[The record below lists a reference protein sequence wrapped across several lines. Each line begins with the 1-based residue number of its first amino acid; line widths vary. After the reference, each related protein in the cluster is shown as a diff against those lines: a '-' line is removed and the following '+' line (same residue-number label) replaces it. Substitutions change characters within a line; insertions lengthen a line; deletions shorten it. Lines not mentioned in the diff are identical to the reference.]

1 MIFKVVNKQ
10 LRRDDELRLNFR
22 RDISSLFVSKSMARQ
37 IPSKSK
43 HRIMAEKPARRSRS
57 STTRTT
63 TTSSTR
69 SSNTRSTTTSSTRT
83 STTPIV
89 SHGVQARGRLE
100 HQEDNSV
107 VESLPRVL
115 DGLGSLQGSIET
127 SLESTSLESTVSTP
141 LVPAV
146 IPTPRRTSTPTVSRV
161 LEPLYRTPVETAND
175 SGSQVM
181 EQLQAFFARQGDF
194 NRRLEERLEGHLQGQ
209 GRENRPT
216 AQATRFSKALSVSHL
231 SS

>member
-10 LRRDDELRLNFR
+10 LRRDDELRLNFWR
-22 RDISSLFVSKSMARQ
+22 YSSSLFVSKSMARQ

-69 SSNTRSTTTSSTRT
+69 SSNTRGTTTSSTRT

-100 HQEDNSV
+100 HQEDNSA

-115 DGLGSLQGSIET
+115 DGLGSLQGSIKT
-127 SLESTSLESTVSTP
+127 SLESTSLESTVSIP

-181 EQLQAFFARQGDF
+181 EQLQAFLARQGDF

>member
-10 LRRDDELRLNFR
+10 LGRDDELRLNFR

-57 STTRTT
+57 SITRTT

-69 SSNTRSTTTSSTRT
+69 SCNTRSTTTSSTRT

-127 SLESTSLESTVSTP
+127 LESTSLESTVSTP

-146 IPTPRRTSTPTVSRV
+146 IPTPRRTSTPTVSQV

>member
-22 RDISSLFVSKSMARQ
+22 RDSSSLFVSKSMARQ

-69 SSNTRSTTTSSTRT
+69 SSNTRGTTTSSTRT

-100 HQEDNSV
+100 HQEDNSA

-127 SLESTSLESTVSTP
+127 SLESTSLESTVSVRFFLI
-141 LVPAV
+141 LVSLFYV
-146 IPTPRRTSTPTVSRV
+146 EVSVTRPVFHIWYCTRGFLFRLKIV
-161 LEPLYRTPVETAND
+161 LPP
-175 SGSQVM
+175 S
-181 EQLQAFFARQGDF
+181 
-194 NRRLEERLEGHLQGQ
+194 
-209 GRENRPT
+209 
-216 AQATRFSKALSVSHL
+216 
-231 SS
+231 

>member
-10 LRRDDELRLNFR
+10 LRRDDEFRLNFR
-22 RDISSLFVSKSMARQ
+22 RDSSSLFISKSMARQ

-57 STTRTT
+57 STTRAT

-69 SSNTRSTTTSSTRT
+69 SSNTRGTTTSSTRT

-100 HQEDNSV
+100 HQEDNSE

-127 SLESTSLESTVSTP
+127 SLGSTSLESTVSTP
-141 LVPAV
+141 FGAGCHTDAKKNV
-146 IPTPRRTSTPTVSRV
+146 
-161 LEPLYRTPVETAND
+161 D
-175 SGSQVM
+175 SNSISGPGAA
-181 EQLQAFFARQGDF
+181 LQNPG
-194 NRRLEERLEGHLQGQ
+194 
-209 GRENRPT
+209 
-216 AQATRFSKALSVSHL
+216 
-231 SS
+231 

>member
-22 RDISSLFVSKSMARQ
+22 RDSSSLFVSKSMARQ

-69 SSNTRSTTTSSTRT
+69 SSNTRGTTTSSTRT

-100 HQEDNSV
+100 HQEDNSA

-115 DGLGSLQGSIET
+115 MDQAVYKDRLKLLWDLLLWNPQYPPLWCRPSYRRQEERRLQQYLGSWSRFTEPRLK
-127 SLESTSLESTVSTP
+127 L
-141 LVPAV
+141 
-146 IPTPRRTSTPTVSRV
+146 PTIVGAKLWSSCR
-161 LEPLYRTPVETAND
+161 
-175 SGSQVM
+175 
-181 EQLQAFFARQGDF
+181 
-194 NRRLEERLEGHLQGQ
+194 
-209 GRENRPT
+209 
-216 AQATRFSKALSVSHL
+216 RFSLDKGILTEDWRNGSRDTCRAKGGKTDQRRKRRGFRRRFQ
-231 SS
+231 

>member
-69 SSNTRSTTTSSTRT
+69 SSNTRSTNTSSTRT

-161 LEPLYRTPVETAND
+161 LEPLYSFTAF
-175 SGSQVM
+175 QP
-181 EQLQAFFARQGDF
+181 
-194 NRRLEERLEGHLQGQ
+194 RLKL
-209 GRENRPT
+209 PT
-216 AQATRFSKALSVSHL
+216 IVGAKLWSSCRRFSLDKGILTEDWRNGSRDTCRAKGGKTDQRRKRRGFRRRFQ
-231 SS
+231 

>member
-1 MIFKVVNKQ
+1 MMNCVWTLGGIFLRFSSRSPWQGKSRVNQNTVSWQRNQHDVPETLPLVLLPLVPPEALTLVV
-10 LRRDDELRLNFR
+10 LPLVPLELR
-22 RDISSLFVSKSMARQ
+22 
-37 IPSKSK
+37 P
-43 HRIMAEKPARRSRS
+43 
-57 STTRTT
+57 
-63 TTSSTR
+63 
-69 SSNTRSTTTSSTRT
+69 
-83 STTPIV
+83 
-89 SHGVQARGRLE
+89 HGVQARGRLE
-100 HQEDNSV
+100 HQEDNSA

>member
-10 LRRDDELRLNFR
+10 LGRDDELRLNFR

-69 SSNTRSTTTSSTRT
+69 SSNTGSTTTSSTRT

-127 SLESTSLESTVSTP
+127 LESTSLESTVSTP

-146 IPTPRRTSTPTVSRV
+146 IPTPRRTSTPTVSQV

>member
-10 LRRDDELRLNFR
+10 LRRDDESRLNFR
-22 RDISSLFVSKSMARQ
+22 RDSSSLFVSKSMARQ

-89 SHGVQARGRLE
+89 SHGAQAHGRLG
-100 HQEDNSV
+100 HQEDNSA

-146 IPTPRRTSTPTVSRV
+146 ILTPRRTSTPTVSWV

-175 SGSQVM
+175 SGCQVI
-181 EQLQAFFARQGDF
+181 EQLQAFFARQRDF
-194 NRRLEERLEGHLQGQ
+194 NRRLEEQLEGHFQGQ

-216 AQATRFSKALSVSHL
+216 AQATRFLKALSVSHL